1 MEKKK
6 IKKRVKAKKQKNG
19 SFGDRFC
26 EFITKLA
33 FKVFKIIIMLIIGAL
48 YGAYSLV
55 NIFFD
60 KCIELFKKCPRW
72 FKMGLFYGVAVLII
86 ILMVENKNLKL
97 KQTNENIELVEQV
110 AMVKEPK
117 KNETLKVEETK
128 EIKKET
134 KIENKPK
141 LENVQVC
148 STSSVKSYMEYSKI
162 TNKSSKQWKYI
173 HTSGKIKI
181 ENGYLKEGEYI
192 GVALGSYFGEIGT
205 KYIFTLDTGKQ
216 IKVVKV
222 EEKSDNDTINGCYQ
236 KYDKSV
242 IEFVIDTHAFSKS
255 KNGYVNNGNFNNLEQ
270 FKGNIVKIEKV
281 LEG

>member
-6 IKKRVKAKKQKNG
+6 IKKRVKVKKQKSG

-26 EFITKLA
+26 EFITKIS
-33 FKVFKIIIMLIIGAL
+33 FKIFKTVVTLIIGAL
-48 YGAYSLV
+48 YGAYTV
-55 NIFFD
+55 INVFFD
-60 KCIELFKKCPRW
+60 KCIELLEKCPRW
-72 FKMGLFYGVAVLII
+72 LKMGLFYGVVVLVI

-97 KQTNENIELVEQV
+97 KQTNENVELVEQV
-110 AMVKEPK
+110 AMVDEPK
-117 KNETLKVEETK
+117 NVEIIKVEEPK
-128 EIKKET
+128 EIKVET
-134 KIENKPK
+134 KPIQPK

-162 TNKSSKQWKYI
+162 TNRSSKQWKYI
-173 HTSGKIKI
+173 HSSGKIKI
-181 ENGYLKEGEYI
+181 ENGYLMEGEYI
-192 GVALGSYFGEIGT
+192 GVALGSYFGEIGS

-242 IEFVIDTHAFSKS
+242 IEFVIDTHAFAKS

-270 FKGNIVKIEKV
+270 FKGNIAKIERV

>member
-1 MEKKK
+1 MKK
-6 IKKRVKAKKQKNG
+6 IKKGVKKVKKG

-26 EFITKLA
+26 EFITKIA
-33 FKVFKIIIMLIIGAL
+33 FKSFKLVVTLLIGAL
-48 YGAYSLV
+48 YGAYSLI
-55 NIFFD
+55 NEFYD
-60 KCIELFKKCPRW
+60 KTIELLKKLPRMA
-72 FKMGLFYGVAVLII
+72 KMGLFYGIMILVI

-97 KQTNENIELVEQV
+97 KQTNENVELVEQV
-110 AMVKEPK
+110 AMVEEPK
-117 KNETLKVEETK
+117 KVETLNVEEL
-128 EIKKET
+128 KET
-134 KIENKPK
+134 KKEDSK
-141 LENVQVC
+141 LKLQEIKVC
-148 STSSVKSYMEYSKI
+148 SNSSVKSYMEYSKI

-173 HTSGKIKI
+173 NTSGKIKI
-181 ENGYLKEGEYI
+181 ENGYLMEGEYI

-242 IEFVIDTHAFSKS
+242 IEFVIDTHAFSKNS
-255 KNGYVNNGNFNNLEQ
+255 NGYVHNGNFNNLEQ

-281 LEG
+281 MEG

>member
-6 IKKRVKAKKQKNG
+6 IKKRVKVKKQKSG

-26 EFITKLA
+26 EFITKIS
-33 FKVFKIIIMLIIGAL
+33 FKIFKTVVTLIIGAL
-48 YGAYSLV
+48 YGVYTVV
-55 NIFFD
+55 NVFFD
-60 KCIELFKKCPRW
+60 KCIELLKKCPRW
-72 FKMGLFYGVAVLII
+72 LKMGLFYGVAVLVI

-97 KQTNENIELVEQV
+97 KQTTENVELVEQV
-110 AMVKEPK
+110 AMVEEPK
-117 KNETLKVEETK
+117 KVEAIKVEEPK
-128 EIKKET
+128 EVKKET
-134 KIENKPK
+134 KPIEPK

-148 STSSVKSYMEYSKI
+148 SISSVKSYMEYSKI

-173 HTSGKIKI
+173 NTSGKIKI
-181 ENGYLKEGEYI
+181 ENGYLMEGEYI

-242 IEFVIDTHAFSKS
+242 IEFVIDTHAFAKS

-270 FKGNIVKIEKV
+270 FKGNIAKIERV

>member
-6 IKKRVKAKKQKNG
+6 IKKRVKVKKQKSG

-26 EFITKLA
+26 EFITKIS
-33 FKVFKIIIMLIIGAL
+33 FKIFKTVVTLIIGAL
-48 YGAYSLV
+48 YGVYTVV
-55 NIFFD
+55 NVFFD
-60 KCIELFKKCPRW
+60 KCIELLKKCPRW
-72 FKMGLFYGVAVLII
+72 LKMGLFYGVTVLVI
-86 ILMVENKNLKL
+86 ILMVENKSLKL
-97 KQTNENIELVEQV
+97 KQTTENVELIEQV
-110 AMVKEPK
+110 AIVEEPK
-117 KNETLKVEETK
+117 NVEVIKVEEPK
-128 EIKKET
+128 EVKKET
-134 KIENKPK
+134 KPIEPK

-173 HTSGKIKI
+173 NASGKIKI
-181 ENGYLKEGEYI
+181 ENGYLMEGEYI

-242 IEFVIDTHAFSKS
+242 IEFVIDTHAFAKS

-270 FKGNIVKIEKV
+270 FKGNITKIERV

>member
-6 IKKRVKAKKQKNG
+6 IKKRVKVKKQKNG

-26 EFITKLA
+26 EFITKIS
-33 FKVFKIIIMLIIGAL
+33 FKIFKIVVTLIIGAL
-48 YGAYSLV
+48 YGAYTV
-55 NIFFD
+55 INVFFD
-60 KCIELFKKCPRW
+60 KCIELLEKCPRW
-72 FKMGLFYGVAVLII
+72 IKMGLFYGVTVLVI

-97 KQTNENIELVEQV
+97 KQTNENVELVEQV
-110 AMVKEPK
+110 AMVDEPK
-117 KNETLKVEETK
+117 NVEVIKVEEPK
-128 EIKKET
+128 EIKVET
-134 KIENKPK
+134 KPIQPK

-162 TNKSSKQWKYI
+162 TNRSSKQWKYI
-173 HTSGKIKI
+173 HSSGKIKI
-181 ENGYLKEGEYI
+181 ENGYLMEGEYI
-192 GVALGSYFGEIGT
+192 GVALGSYFGEIGS

-242 IEFVIDTHAFSKS
+242 IEFVIDTHAFAKS

-270 FKGNIVKIEKV
+270 FKGNIAKIERV

>member
-6 IKKRVKAKKQKNG
+6 IKKRVKVKKQKSG

-26 EFITKLA
+26 EFITKIS
-33 FKVFKIIIMLIIGAL
+33 FKIFKTVVTLIIGAL
-48 YGAYSLV
+48 YGAYTVV
-55 NIFFD
+55 NVFFD
-60 KCIELFKKCPRW
+60 KCIELLKNCPRW
-72 FKMGLFYGVAVLII
+72 IKIGLFYEVAVLVI

-97 KQTNENIELVEQV
+97 KQATENVELVEQV
-110 AMVKEPK
+110 AMVDEPRK
-117 KNETLKVEETK
+117 IETLKIEEPK
-128 EIKKET
+128 EIKTET
-134 KIENKPK
+134 KPVEPK
-141 LENVQVC
+141 LENVPVC

-162 TNKSSKQWKYI
+162 TNRSSKQWKYI
-173 HTSGKIKI
+173 NTSGKIKI
-181 ENGYLKEGEYI
+181 ENGYLMEGEYI
-192 GVALGSYFGEIGT
+192 GAALGSYFGEIGT

-242 IEFVIDTHAFSKS
+242 IEFVIDTHAFAKS

-270 FKGNIVKIEKV
+270 FKGNITKIERV

>member
-6 IKKRVKAKKQKNG
+6 IKKRVKVKKQKSG

-26 EFITKLA
+26 EFITKIS
-33 FKVFKIIIMLIIGAL
+33 FKIFKTVVTLIIGAL
-48 YGAYSLV
+48 YGVYTVV
-55 NIFFD
+55 NVFFD
-60 KCIELFKKCPRW
+60 KCIELLKKCPRW
-72 FKMGLFYGVAVLII
+72 LKIGLFYGATVLVI

-97 KQTNENIELVEQV
+97 KQINENVELVEQV
-110 AMVKEPK
+110 AMVEEPK
-117 KNETLKVEETK
+117 KVDVIKVEEPK
-128 EIKKET
+128 EVKIET
-134 KIENKPK
+134 KPIQPK
-141 LENVQVC
+141 LKNVQVC

-162 TNKSSKQWKYI
+162 TNRSSKQWKYI
-173 HTSGKIKI
+173 NASGKIKI
-181 ENGYLKEGEYI
+181 ENGYLMEGEYI

-242 IEFVIDTHAFSKS
+242 IEFVIDTHAFAKS
-255 KNGYVNNGNFNNLEQ
+255 KNGYINNGNFNNLEQ
-270 FKGNIVKIEKV
+270 FKGNITKIEKV